1 MIGSPNF
8 QTYYQMQFKTYTK
21 QLIYGYIK
29 MFVIRKEIEHSWGP
43 KIEGFGIDTDFWDT
57 FSSISPFQLSL

>member
-8 QTYYQMQFKTYTK
+8 QTYYQTQFKTYIK
-21 QLIYGYIK
+21 PLIYGYIK
-29 MFVIRKEIEHSWGP
+29 MFVIRKEIEHSWGT
-43 KIEGFGIDTDFWDT
+43 KIEGLGIDTDFWDT